1 MYVLERELV
10 LGVGC
15 DDLWSFIAAPAN
27 LNLLTPPQLQFHIAS
42 ALPDRMYNGLLIHYR
57 ISIPRFGT
65 WRWLTEIKHIKEG
78 VSFVDEQR
86 FGPYRFWYHEHH
98 LEVVNATRT
107 RMIDRVT
114 YALPFGPL
122 GAVIHRLSVQD
133 MLQEIFAY
141 RREKLLELYP
151 ARTDTSVSLPDS

>member
-10 LGVGC
+10 LDVGC
-15 DDLWSFIAAPAN
+15 DDLWSFIATPSN
-27 LNLLTPPQLQFHIAS
+27 LNLLTPPQLQFQIAS
-42 ALPDRMYNGLLIHYR
+42 ALPECIYEGLLIHYR
-57 ISIPRFGT
+57 ISIPHFGT
-65 WRWLTEIKHIKEG
+65 WRWLTEIKHIEEG

-86 FGPYRFWYHEHH
+86 FGPYRFWYHEHR
-98 LEVVNATRT
+98 LEAVSTTRT

-122 GAVIHRLSVQD
+122 GAVIHRLAVKN

-151 ARTDTSVSLPDS
+151 VRTDPSVKLPDS